1 MDSTSRYKGEIKLT
15 KVIIVSPKEIHDYFT
30 SSYEDWDTQVPVV
43 SVEDVWTGLQTGTLS
58 PESEIIIFTDALMR
72 DSGEDLSVAIAT
84 FAPDALVLII
94 FYDMDNVPILQE
106 AVAKKKYEL
115 DLGAG
120 RFFAIDTSKDIG
132 GEIYDAYNIYANGEE
147 GGESTDTYVPEP
159 EYVVEDEPVAEYE
172 YQDVAP
178 VEQATAPGYGTPVA
192 DYVAEHPNTAFAA
205 QRGLVVAST
214 SSKGGSGKT
223 TVALCTASMAY
234 YASMAAVNAGLR
246 EKPLSVVIVDMDTRD
261 GQIGFLLSQVAPTA
275 LNIFIAEDKSIETIR
290 KNLVYDERLGVHALL
305 APKRARTADYLQPEF
320 YQDIIQK
327 LRTMFDLVVLDTS
340 VNYLDALL
348 SKVVLPISDAVMFV
362 TNLSVGSV
370 YGMNRWMEEVTTP
383 VEAGGAGISNN
394 KIGIVVNQSA
404 PDLGISPE
412 LLRDASAGAELLV
425 AIPLDS
431 GAMIAASNH
440 NRLSDIIVH
449 HAEISP
455 AYFKIV
461 KQLLPGETLLDPYRE
476 YGANAAPSV
485 APKPIVPSQSPAV
498 GNASAQ
504 PKKKRKMF
512 GK

>member
-1 MDSTSRYKGEIKLT
+1 LT

-72 DSGEDLSVAIAT
+72 DFGDELSVAIAT

-115 DLGAG
+115 NLEPG

-132 GEIYDAYNIYANGEE
+132 GEIYDAYNVYANGEE
-147 GGESTDTYVPEP
+147 GGESTATYVPEEEP
-159 EYVVEDEPVAEYE
+159 AVEEEPIEYE
-172 YQDVAP
+172 YQDVEP
-178 VEQATAPGYGTPVA
+178 VEQAAPVTEYAAPEYATPVA
-192 DYVAEHPNTAFAA
+192 DYVTENPNTAFAP

-234 YASMAAVNAGLR
+234 YASVAAVNAGQR
-246 EKPLSVVIVDMDTRD
+246 EKPLSVCIVDMDTRD

-275 LNIFIAEDKSIETIR
+275 LNIFIAEDKSVETIR

-461 KQLLPGETLLDPYRE
+461 KQLLPGEALVNPYRE
-476 YGANAAPSV
+476 YGATATPSAAL
-485 APKPIVPSQSPAV
+485 KPIVPARTPAV
-498 GNASAQ
+498 DNASAQ
-504 PKKKRKMF
+504 PKKKRKIF